1 MAGHVALGAGSGVTD
16 YLIREDLRRAAAV
29 KPEGIALFRLDTLS
43 DGEYFGTHLGSIDD
57 YKTAERW
64 VNGGK
69 FPDDVKQKF
78 VTVNHPHDR

>member
-1 MAGHVALGAGSGVTD
+1 VTD
-16 YLIREDLRRAAAV
+16 YLVRYDLRRAAAV
-29 KPEGIALFRLDTLS
+29 KPEGIALFRIDTLS
-43 DGEYFGTHLGSIDD
+43 DGEAFGTHLGSIDD
-57 YKTAERW
+57 YKSAERW

>member
-1 MAGHVALGAGSGVTD
+1 VTD
-16 YLIREDLRRAAAV
+16 YLVRLDLRRAAAV
-29 KPEGIALFRLDTLS
+29 KPEGIALFKVEQLS
-43 DGEYFGTHLGSIDD
+43 DGEAFGTHLGWIDD

-69 FPDDVKQKF
+69 FPDDVQQKY

>member
-1 MAGHVALGAGSGVTD
+1 MTD
-16 YLIREDLRRAAAV
+16 YLIRYDLRRAAAV
-29 KPEGIALFRLDTLS
+29 KPEGIALFRIEELA
-43 DGEYFGTHLGSIDD
+43 DGEAMGTHLGSIDD

-78 VTVNHPHDR
+78 PTIAHPHDR